1 MKKISISLL
10 VGLCFASVVIAPQS
24 IFASDFFE
32 NQVLQI
38 AGKEATR
45 EVLKDIQISNVVLK
59 SSAEKL
65 RLAQTK
71 FFLAQ
76 TKKEIT
82 NRYAE
87 GTISNYEF
95 DDMKHELS
103 YLSFSMNQYFLNI
116 RAYERSKNRD
126 FQALARQNLKD
137 ANQSY
142 ARLKAVTL
150 KSARNN

>member
-10 VGLCFASVVIAPQS
+10 VGLCLASIVVIPQS

-45 EVLKDIQISNVVLK
+45 EVLKDIQINNVTLK
-59 SSAEKL
+59 SNAEKL

-95 DDMKHELS
+95 DDMRQELS

-116 RAYERSKNRD
+116 RSYERSKNQD
-126 FQALARQNLKD
+126 FQVLARQNLKD

-150 KSARNN
+150 KSARNS

>member
-10 VGLCFASVVIAPQS
+10 VGLCFASLVIAPQS
-24 IFASDFFE
+24 IFAADFFE
-32 NQVLQI
+32 SQVLQI

-45 EVLKDIQISNVVLK
+45 EVLKDIQINNVVLK
-59 SSAEKL
+59 SNAEKL

-76 TKKEIT
+76 AKKEIT

-103 YLSFSMNQYFLNI
+103 YLSFSMNEYFLNI
-116 RAYERSKNRD
+116 RAYERSKNRE
-126 FQALARQNLKD
+126 FQTLARQNLKD

-150 KSARNN
+150 KSARNS